1 MMDKETAQRRKT
13 LVEEGT
19 QFKGA
24 ITSDCPIEVRG
35 RIEGEVTAPALA
47 ISTSGAVHGH
57 VKVGEMRSEGELAG
71 EFDADVVQLSGTV
84 KDSTII
90 RAKSLEVKL
99 APPSGKMQ
107 VIFGDCELQVG
118 SDQPQKKEGL
128 ARVSELPKPVSA
140 RPPAPGGAA
149 PAKAENVP
157 PTADANGA
165 GS

>member
-1 MMDKETAQRRKT
+1 MMEKDAALRRKT

-19 QFKGA
+19 HFKGA
-24 ITSDCPIEVRG
+24 ISSDCPIEVRG

-47 ISTSGAVHGH
+47 ITATGSVHGH

-84 KDSTII
+84 KDSTVI

-99 APPSGKMQ
+99 VPPSGKMQ
-107 VIFGDCELQVG
+107 VIFGECELEVG
-118 SDQPQKKEGL
+118 SDQAQKKEGAVRL
-128 ARVSELPKPVSA
+128 SEMPKPLSV
-140 RPPAPGGAA
+140 RPPVPGAA
-149 PAKAENVP
+149 PAKTESVP
-157 PTADANGA
+157 PVADANGA

>member
-19 QFKGA
+19 QFNGA
-24 ITSDCPIEVRG
+24 ISSDCPIEVKG
-35 RIEGEVTAPALA
+35 RIEGEVTAPTLA

-57 VKVGEMRSEGELAG
+57 VKVGELRSEGELSG

-107 VIFGDCELQVG
+107 VIFGECELQVG
-118 SDQPQKKEGL
+118 SDQAQKKEGL
-128 ARVSELPKPVSA
+128 ARVSELPKATSA
-140 RPPAPGGAA
+140 RPPAPGAP
-149 PAKAENVP
+149 PAKAENEP